1 VVLPPSIGFCI
12 DWLLGSKYAR
22 LALAALQRLCPPFS
36 YIKALV
42 HFNVEFLFEPPH
54 CFGCVKSLLKDA
66 WTVAIETLSW
76 IEMQKL
82 SERLALAKTV
92 KQLGVRN
99 PNAVRYAYGLAVET
113 VRRKNLID
121 KFVNSVLK
129 PKEISEFNMGAQAFL
144 RLYVYQT
151 RIAKRWGEIDLK
163 EAEKIA
169 KLGRAILGWKNL
181 RVVEPVLGFL
191 LTCRLDSVLKAAS
204 AEERIGLQTF
214 HPTWFVEYCVNLLGR
229 HEAIAFLEGNVNPP
243 PTCIRLNTL
252 RASEEAILEKL
263 AAEGVKLEEIELL
276 KHVYK
281 VMGAK
286 QPLTGT
292 ASFREG
298 LFYIQDKASCF
309 AAEVADVKPE
319 MTVLDVCA
327 APGAKTTYLA
337 QLMQNRGGICSVDYS
352 TRRMQVWRREVAR
365 MGVKIAHPVIADACV
380 SLPFALEADVVLLDP
395 PCTSTGVFAKQ
406 PSAKWRLT
414 PRSVEKM
421 AEIQWRM
428 INNCAERVKAGGVL
442 TYSTC
447 SITVEENEIII
458 ERFLKQHP
466 EFSFAEIKPKIGLP
480 GLRGL
485 TKGRRLY
492 PHIHESNGFF
502 IAKLLKP

>member
-1 VVLPPSIGFCI
+1 M
-12 DWLLGSKYAR
+12 
-22 LALAALQRLCPPFS
+22 
-36 YIKALV
+36 
-42 HFNVEFLFEPPH
+42 
-54 CFGCVKSLLKDA
+54 LLKDA

-76 IEMQKL
+76 IELQKL

-99 PNAVRYAYGLAVET
+99 PNAVRYAYGLVVET
-113 VRRKNLID
+113 VRRKNLIG
-121 KFVNSVLK
+121 KFVNSVLE
-129 PKEISEFNMGAQAFL
+129 PNEISEFNMGVQAFL

-151 RIAKRWGEIDLK
+151 RIAKRWAEIDLE

-169 KLGRAILGWKNL
+169 KMGRAILGWKTL
-181 RVVEPVLGFL
+181 REVEPVLGFL
-191 LTCRLDSVLKAAS
+191 LTRQLDSVLKAAG

-214 HPTWFVEYCVNLLGR
+214 HPTWFVKYCIKLLGR
-229 HEAIAFLEGNVNPP
+229 DEAIAFLEGDVNPP
-243 PTCIRLNTL
+243 PTCVRLNTL
-252 RASEEAILEKL
+252 KASGEAVLEKL
-263 AAEGVKLEEIELL
+263 AAESVKLEKIEHL
-276 KHVYK
+276 KHAYK
-281 VMGAK
+281 VMGIK
-286 QPLTGT
+286 QPLTST

-309 AAEVADVKPE
+309 AAEVADLKPE

-337 QLMQNRGGICSVDYS
+337 QLMQNRGSICSVDYS
-352 TRRMQVWRREVAR
+352 MRRMQVWRREVSR
-365 MGVKIAHPVIADACV
+365 MGVKIAEPVIADACV
-380 SLPFALEADVVLLDP
+380 SLPFALEADIVVLDP

-414 PRSVEKM
+414 LRSVEKM
-421 AEIQWRM
+421 ADIQWRM

-447 SITVEENEIII
+447 SITIEENEIII

-466 EFSFAEIKPKIGLP
+466 EFSLAEINPKMGLP

-485 TKGRRLY
+485 DKCQRLY

-502 IAKLLKP
+502 IAKLLKNGAHYTLVNMK